1 MIAAMGGLDAVA
13 FTGGIGEHDAE
24 IRARLMAG
32 LDWAGLQFDAEA
44 NRCGAAQLQDVSSR
58 VAVRLVPAD
67 EERHIAAEA
76 LELIRA
82 EPAEGQ

>member
-1 MIAAMGGLDAVA
+1 V
-13 FTGGIGEHDAE
+13 
-24 IRARLMAG
+24 
-32 LDWAGLQFDAEA
+32 
-44 NRCGAAQLQDVSSR
+44 QLQNDASR
-58 VAVRLVPAD
+58 VSVWLVPAD